1 MTRTSRNLSI
11 HKKRS
16 LMTNQSDHVYRYN
29 LVDAISFTLCWLP
42 NYIVDISQP
51 FVSQESVYTPGATES
66 TWNMN
71 FIWTGWKWIFEK
83 IIMSWAT
90 YTARILV
97 VTYFTMSPFFYFF
110 YFGILTKENET
121 QNGLRYIIVILGDII
136 WLLIAIMFI
145 YESEM

>member
-1 MTRTSRNLSI
+1 
-11 HKKRS
+11 
-16 LMTNQSDHVYRYN
+16 
-29 LVDAISFTLCWLP
+29 
-42 NYIVDISQP
+42 
-51 FVSQESVYTPGATES
+51 
-66 TWNMN
+66 
-71 FIWTGWKWIFEK
+71 
-83 IIMSWAT
+83 MSWAT